1 MKKLAVCIFV
11 VALIVVCSCAFADEI
26 TAQEIERRA
35 LLVKSVVSGEPNSK
49 GSLNMENPFLPI
61 RMEAS
66 SLKGRDKAFF
76 LELGIDEESIA
87 DVSRI
92 GSDIVRLHDR
102 EGHEI
107 KVIFSGYENDH
118 AFVFEEDEK
127 GEEYLIDIVYSSYG
141 NGAAADLV
149 ELSSGRYLLIN
160 VYGHGSGSM
169 SNWTSWYNLD
179 TRKVDLYTVREAY
192 ESYYP
197 AVAESITRTNVD
209 HVLDCTDPYS
219 APEELITYT
228 YTTVYTSFNENRDV
242 IETVLHDDCTVRVY
256 RSYEGGLA
264 LEGERIFESYSPAVM
279 EQMSGEE
286 ILDSRWQLVWEEQ
299 EVTTSDAVNDVS
311 DGMELIAR
319 LAKSLPTAKIT
330 NADWVN
336 VRQTGSK
343 ESPSV
348 ATVNAGESVFV
359 ISEGNGF
366 ENGWTEVLVMKDGQE
381 PVTGYIWW
389 SFLEKEK

>member
-1 MKKLAVCIFV
+1 MKKLLTFILVI
-11 VALIVVCSCAFADEI
+11 
-26 TAQEIERRA
+26 
-35 LLVKSVVSGEPNSK
+35 LLVCTQAVAEEMSEEEIQNRAFLVKEMINGDPNSK
-49 GSLNMENPFLPI
+49 GSLNMEKPFSPI

-76 LELGIDEESIA
+76 LELGIDEESVS

-92 GSDIVRLHDR
+92 GSDIVSLHDR

-107 KVIFSGYENDH
+107 KIIFSGYENDH
-118 AFVFEEDEK
+118 AFVFEKDEK
-127 GEEYLIDIVYSSYG
+127 GEEYLIDVVYSSYG

-149 ELSSGRYLLIN
+149 ELSGGRYLLTN

-197 AVAESITRTNVD
+197 AVAESITRTKVD
-209 HVLDCTDPYS
+209 HALDSTDPYS
-219 APEELITYT
+219 APDKLITYT

-256 RSYEGGLA
+256 RSYEGSLA
-264 LEGERIFESYSPAVM
+264 LEGERVFESYSPAVL

-286 ILDSRWQLVWEEQ
+286 ILDSQWQLIWEDQ
-299 EVTTSDAVNDVS
+299 ESVATSTPNDY
-311 DGMELIAR
+311 DGLNGMGLIAR
-319 LAKSLPTAKIT
+319 LADSLPKARVV

-348 ATVNAGESVFV
+348 TTVNAGESVFI

-366 ENGWTEVLVMKDGQE
+366 ENGWTEVLVMKDGQT
-381 PVTGYIWW
+381 PINGYIWW
-389 SFLEKEK
+389 SFLEKDE

>member
-1 MKKLAVCIFV
+1 MKKLLTFILVILLVCTQAI
-11 VALIVVCSCAFADEI
+11 AEEMSEEEI
-26 TAQEIERRA
+26 QNRA
-35 LLVKSVVSGEPNSK
+35 LLVKEMINGDPNSK
-49 GSLNMENPFLPI
+49 GSLNMEKPFSPI

-76 LELGIDEESIA
+76 LELGIDEESVS

-92 GSDIVRLHDR
+92 GSDIVSLHDR

-107 KVIFSGYENDH
+107 KIIFSGYENDH
-118 AFVFEEDEK
+118 AFVFEKDEK
-127 GEEYLIDIVYSSYG
+127 GEEYLIDVVYSSYG

-149 ELSSGRYLLIN
+149 ELSGGRYLLTN

-197 AVAESITRTNVD
+197 AVAESITRTKVD
-209 HVLDCTDPYS
+209 HALDSTDPYS
-219 APEELITYT
+219 APDKLITYT

-256 RSYEGGLA
+256 RSYEGSLA
-264 LEGERIFESYSPAVM
+264 LEGERVFESYSPAVL

-286 ILDSRWQLVWEEQ
+286 ILDSQWQLIWEDQ
-299 EVTTSDAVNDVS
+299 ESVATSTPNDYAGLN
-311 DGMELIAR
+311 GMGLIAR
-319 LAKSLPTAKIT
+319 LAESLPKAKVV

-348 ATVNAGESVFV
+348 TTVNAGESVFI

-381 PVTGYIWW
+381 PVAGYIWW
-389 SFLEKEK
+389 SFLEKDE

>member
-1 MKKLAVCIFV
+1 MKKLLTFILVI
-11 VALIVVCSCAFADEI
+11 
-26 TAQEIERRA
+26 
-35 LLVKSVVSGEPNSK
+35 LLVCTQAVAEEMSEEEIQNRAFLVKEMINGDPNSK
-49 GSLNMENPFLPI
+49 GSLNMEKPFSPI

-76 LELGIDEESIA
+76 LELGIDEESVS

-92 GSDIVRLHDR
+92 GSDIVSLHDR

-107 KVIFSGYENDH
+107 KIIFSGYENDH
-118 AFVFEEDEK
+118 AFVFEKDEK
-127 GEEYLIDIVYSSYG
+127 GEEYLIDVVYSSYG

-149 ELSSGRYLLIN
+149 ELSGGRYLLTN

-209 HVLDCTDPYS
+209 HALDSTDPYS
-219 APEELITYT
+219 APDKLITYT

-256 RSYEGGLA
+256 RSYEGSLA
-264 LEGERIFESYSPAVM
+264 LEGERVFESYSPAVL

-286 ILDSRWQLVWEEQ
+286 ILDSQWQLIWEDQ
-299 EVTTSDAVNDVS
+299 ESVATSTPNDY
-311 DGMELIAR
+311 DGLNGMGLIAR
-319 LAKSLPTAKIT
+319 LADSLPKARVV

-348 ATVNAGESVFV
+348 TTVNAGESVFI

-381 PVTGYIWW
+381 PVAGYIWW
-389 SFLEKEK
+389 SFLEKDE

>member
-1 MKKLAVCIFV
+1 MKKLLTFILVILLVCTQAV
-11 VALIVVCSCAFADEI
+11 AEEMSEEEI
-26 TAQEIERRA
+26 LNRA
-35 LLVKSVVSGEPNSK
+35 LLVKEMINGDPNSK
-49 GSLNMENPFLPI
+49 GSLNMEKPFSPI

-76 LELGIDEESIA
+76 LELGIDEESVA

-92 GSDIVRLHDR
+92 GSDIVSLHDR

-127 GEEYLIDIVYSSYG
+127 GEEYLIDVVYSSYG

-149 ELSSGRYLLIN
+149 ELSGGRYLLIN

-197 AVAESITRTNVD
+197 AVAKSITRTNVD
-209 HVLDCTDPYS
+209 HALACTDPYS
-219 APEELITYT
+219 TPEELITYT

-242 IETVLHDDCTVRVY
+242 IETVLHDDCIVRVY

-264 LEGERIFESYSPAVM
+264 LEGERVFESYSPAVL

-286 ILDSRWQLVWEEQ
+286 ILNSQWQLIWEGRES
-299 EVTTSDAVNDVS
+299 VATSTPNDYA
-311 DGMELIAR
+311 GPNGIGLIAR
-319 LAKSLPTAKIT
+319 LAESLPKARVV

-343 ESPSV
+343 ESPSI
-348 ATVNAGESVFV
+348 ATVNTGESVSI

-381 PVTGYIWW
+381 PVAG
-389 SFLEKEK
+389 

>member
-1 MKKLAVCIFV
+1 MKKLLTFILVMLLVCTQAI
-11 VALIVVCSCAFADEI
+11 AEEMSEEEI
-26 TAQEIERRA
+26 QNRA
-35 LLVKSVVSGEPNSK
+35 LLVKEMINGDPNSK
-49 GSLNMENPFLPI
+49 GSLNMEKTFSPI

-76 LELGIDEESIA
+76 LELGIDEESVA

-92 GSDIVRLHDR
+92 GSDTVSLHDR

-118 AFVFEEDEK
+118 AFVFEKDEE
-127 GEEYLIDIVYSSYG
+127 GEEYLIDVVYSSYG
-141 NGAAADLV
+141 NGATADLV
-149 ELSSGRYLLIN
+149 ELSGGRYLLTN

-209 HVLDCTDPYS
+209 HALDCTDPYS

-228 YTTVYTSFNENRDV
+228 YTTVYTSFDENRDV

-264 LEGERIFESYSPAVM
+264 LEGERVFGSYSPAVL

-286 ILDSRWQLVWEEQ
+286 ILDSRWQLIWEDQ
-299 EVTTSDAVNDVS
+299 ESVATSTPNDYARLN
-311 DGMELIAR
+311 GMGLIAR
-319 LAKSLPTAKIT
+319 LAESLPKAKVV

-343 ESPSV
+343 ESPSI
-348 ATVNAGESVFV
+348 ATVNTGESVSI

-381 PVTGYIWW
+381 PVVGYIWW
-389 SFLEKEK
+389 SFLEKDK

>member
-11 VALIVVCSCAFADEI
+11 VALIVFCSCAFADEI

-49 GSLNMENPFLPI
+49 GSLNMEKPFLPI

-76 LELGIDEESIA
+76 LERGIDEESVA

-149 ELSSGRYLLIN
+149 ELSGGRYLLIN

-256 RSYEGGLA
+256 RSYEGGLV

-348 ATVNAGESVFV
+348 ATVNAGESVFI

-366 ENGWTEVLVMKDGQE
+366 ENGWTEVLVMMDGQE
-381 PVTGYIWW
+381 PVNGYIWW
-389 SFLEKEK
+389 SFLKKEE

>member
-1 MKKLAVCIFV
+1 MKKLLTFVLVILLVCTQAI
-11 VALIVVCSCAFADEI
+11 AEEMSEEEI
-26 TAQEIERRA
+26 QNRA
-35 LLVKSVVSGEPNSK
+35 LLVKEMINGDPNSK
-49 GSLNMENPFLPI
+49 GSLNMEKPFSPI

-76 LELGIDEESIA
+76 LELGIDEESVA

-92 GSDIVRLHDR
+92 GSDIVSLHDR

-149 ELSSGRYLLIN
+149 ELSGGRYLLTN

-179 TRKVDLYTVREAY
+179 TRIVDLYTVREAY

-209 HVLDCTDPYS
+209 HALDCTDPHS
-219 APEELITYT
+219 APDKLITYT

-264 LEGERIFESYSPAVM
+264 LEGERVFESYSPAVL

-286 ILDSRWQLVWEEQ
+286 ILDSHWQLVWEDQ
-299 EVTTSDAVNDVS
+299 ESVATSTPNDYAGLN
-311 DGMELIAR
+311 GMGLIAR
-319 LAKSLPTAKIT
+319 LAESLPKAKVV

-343 ESPSV
+343 ESPSI
-348 ATVNAGESVFV
+348 ATVNTGESVSI

-381 PVTGYIWW
+381 PVAGYIWW
-389 SFLEKEK
+389 SFLEKDE